1 MGTDKTGEESVRSLS
16 MSISIAFLVFILMS
30 STFDSFIIK
39 PLLRDGSIIAHGRFM
54 ITFDAL
60 DTVGSHEGTNVV
72 AIGSSITRASIDGN
86 CIENYSTIQD
96 LAVYNLGL
104 SGANPYTELMQLTAL
119 INSKPDAV
127 MLEAGVNSFWDLDS
141 QERTGGIDG
150 NAYIEYRMRLNS
162 IQMQNSDFGNWTDI
176 IREQDR
182 EFLYDDY
189 FSRTKETRKYSN
201 EAFGEL
207 FYRAVTFDTNAADTT
222 SWLRSPNPTDE
233 NWNDYLR
240 TPNYRKGVWEKGIM
254 IQDWDAWFA
263 NNMLNYS
270 VHGEFNPQH
279 NGTLFHTVL
288 EYIVNELIKNGITV
302 ILIATPRNP
311 LVFDYLE
318 PGQIDGLNSSLSN
331 LTLSENVFVE
341 NMFWDPWNKDQFLDR
356 NHLNSN
362 GRQKMCEILAQKID
376 SILY

>member
-1 MGTDKTGEESVRSLS
+1 MDTDKTGEESEQSLS

-54 ITFDAL
+54 ITFDAF
-60 DTVGSHEGTNVV
+60 DTVGSHEGTKVV

-233 NWNDYLR
+233 NWNDYLS

-270 VHGEFNPQH
+270 VYGEFNPQH
-279 NGTLFHTVL
+279 SGTLFHTVL
-288 EYIVNELIKNGITV
+288 EYIVEELTKNGITV

-341 NMFWDPWNKDQFLDR
+341 NMFWDPWNKDEFLDR
-356 NHLNSN
+356 NHLNNN

-376 SILY
+376 SILD